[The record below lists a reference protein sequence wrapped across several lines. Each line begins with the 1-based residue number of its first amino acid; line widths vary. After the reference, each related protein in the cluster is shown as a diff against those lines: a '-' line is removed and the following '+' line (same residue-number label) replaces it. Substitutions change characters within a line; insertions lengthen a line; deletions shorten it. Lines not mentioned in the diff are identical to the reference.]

1 MQSRKIAV
9 KKTGK
14 AKAGKAKAGN
24 AKTGKIALKKKPGR
38 KQSRVDAEVAAK
50 RHAEKVFDAR
60 LKFHRWKELASA
72 LYENQDRRL
81 VTPDGEEDEDCDVV
95 LTPEERA
102 CLTNDDFRYAEIELL
117 EVQEI
122 LDDMIEQVAAL

>member
-9 KKTGK
+9 KKTGD
-14 AKAGKAKAGN
+14 AKAGN

-50 RHAEKVFDAR
+50 RLAEKVFEAR

-81 VTPDGEEDEDCDVV
+81 VTPDGEEDDDCDVV

-102 CLTNDDFRYAEIELL
+102 YLTEDDLIDAEVELL
-117 EVQEI
+117 EVREI
-122 LDDMIEQVAAL
+122 LDHMFEQVAAL

>member
-9 KKTGK
+9 RKTGK
-14 AKAGKAKAGN
+14 AKTGN

-38 KQSRVDAEVAAK
+38 RQLRVNVEVAAEVAAN
-50 RHAEKVFDAR
+50 RLAEKVFEAR

-72 LYENQDRRL
+72 LYENQHRRL
-81 VTPDGEEDEDCDVV
+81 VTPDGEEDEGSDVV

-102 CLTNDDFRYAEIELL
+102 YLTEGDLMYAEIELT

>member
-1 MQSRKIAV
+1 MPRTAPKGRSSWPSR
-9 KKTGK
+9 
-14 AKAGKAKAGN
+14 
-24 AKTGKIALKKKPGR
+24 
-38 KQSRVDAEVAAK
+38 QVAAK

-81 VTPDGEEDEDCDVV
+81 VTPDGEEDDDCDAV

-102 CLTNDDFRYAEIELL
+102 YLTEDDLRYAEIELT